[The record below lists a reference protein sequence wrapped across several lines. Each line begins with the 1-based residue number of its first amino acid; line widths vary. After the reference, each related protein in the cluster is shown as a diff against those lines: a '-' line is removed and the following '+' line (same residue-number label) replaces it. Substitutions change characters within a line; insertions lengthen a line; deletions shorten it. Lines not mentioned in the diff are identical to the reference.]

1 MHAACPVLIC
11 GNIPD
16 SASGAESSESTPP
29 GLATTTQH
37 TWSLILALVAN
48 IPRDNALLPS
58 GSWLHAS
65 PLNTYLPGL
74 TLGLLGLGKLGAGT
88 ARIGSLA
95 FGMKVIAWSP
105 NLTQA
110 RADEAATAAGLP
122 AGSFKAVTKAELF
135 EQSDVLSVHIV
146 LGEQTRGIVGPD
158 ELAKLKPAA
167 FLVNTS
173 RGPLIDEDALLDMLD
188 KGRIRGYAGDVFDVE
203 PLPLD
208 SRWRTT
214 KWGGEN
220 GRSEVVLTPHSGY
233 AYEGQMGTM
242 WEKTRENLGRLARG
256 EELEWK
262 L

>member
-1 MHAACPVLIC
+1 MLTC
-11 GNIPD
+11 
-16 SASGAESSESTPP
+16 SEGTPP

-37 TWSLILALVAN
+37 TWSLVLSLVAN

-88 ARIGSLA
+88 ARIGALA
-95 FGMKVIAWSP
+95 FGMKIIAWSP
-105 NLTQA
+105 HLTQD
-110 RADEAATAAGLP
+110 RADESAAAIGLP
-122 AGSFKAVTKAELF
+122 AGTFRVVSKADLF

-146 LGEQTRGIVGPD
+146 LSDQTRGIVGAD
-158 ELAKLKPAA
+158 DLGTLKSTA

-173 RGPLIDEDALLDMLD
+173 RGPLIDEKALLDTLD
-188 KGRIRGYAGDVFDVE
+188 QGRIRGYAGDVFDVE

-214 KWGGEN
+214 KWGAEH

-233 AYEGQMGTM
+233 AYEGQMRTM
-242 WEKTRENLGRLARG
+242 WEKTRENLGRLARD
-256 EELEWK
+256 EELQWK